1 MPNIIALTAEYS
13 PVRNR
18 ALLISLM
25 LCGLP
30 LGGAL
35 GGQLAAELIADFGWQ
50 SVFIVG
56 GIVPLVL
63 FAVAFLLLPESIK
76 FLAGRGSRRVELLG
90 ILARIR
96 PELPIA
102 EDAAEFRAERETAAP
117 IGGLFR
123 DGRAA
128 GTLLL
133 WTIFFLNLFSMY
145 FLASWLPTVLRA
157 ADWSARES
165 LIGTSVYHYGG
176 LAGGLLFSHLI
187 DRLHSFR
194 ILPPVY
200 LATLAAIA
208 AIGALVA
215 SVPAAFLVL
224 ALAGA
229 GLIGAQFCLN
239 ALAAAFYPTVM
250 RATGVGW
257 ALGIGRLGAIV
268 SPLIAGAILA
278 AAWPVAG
285 FFAAAALPLLVCA
298 GAVALLARNAAA
310 R

>member
-1 MPNIIALTAEYS
+1 
-13 PVRNR
+13 
-18 ALLISLM
+18 M

-35 GGQLAAELIADFGWQ
+35 GGQLAAELIAAFGWQ
-50 SVFIVG
+50 SVFIAG
-56 GIVPLVL
+56 GLVPLVL
-63 FAVAFLLLPESIK
+63 FGIALWLLPESIK
-76 FLAGRGSRRVELLG
+76 FLAGHGGRRDELQG
-90 ILARIR
+90 ILRRIR
-96 PELPIA
+96 PDLS
-102 EDAAEFRAERETAAP
+102 AADLAAIEIRAEPGAIAP
-117 IGGLFR
+117 ISGLFR
-123 DGRAA
+123 GGRGA

-145 FLASWLPTVLRA
+145 FLASWLPTVLQA
-157 ADWSARES
+157 ADWSPRQA

-176 LAGGLLFSHLI
+176 LAGGLLFSHLV
-187 DRLHSFR
+187 DRWSSFR

-200 LATLAAIA
+200 LATLLAIA
-208 AIGALVA
+208 AAGFLIAKI
-215 SVPAAFLVL
+215 PATLGVL

-239 ALAAAFYPTVM
+239 ALAAAFYPTMM

-278 AAWPVAG
+278 AAWPAAG
-285 FFAAAALPLLVCA
+285 FFVAAALPLFVCA
-298 GAVALLARNAAA
+298 AAVVLMRG
-310 R
+310 RS